1 MSDRDRAQIER
12 MRVRVILLG
21 MLVAFVFLGINLWRI
36 QVLDTSRYRSK
47 LDHQSMRRV
56 RIPGIRGRIFDCN
69 GVCLADNHPRYCLAI
84 YTEELRQRGKL
95 SHTIDKVEDT
105 ISQLSVVLGKPP
117 QVSRDDIV
125 NHVKRRLPMP
135 FLAWK
140 GLDNVA
146 LARLAE
152 HKQNF
157 RGVDIYVDPLRVYPH
172 QPLATHVVGYV
183 GRANLSDAEKASYHY
198 YLPEMIGK
206 YGIEKSMDKILRGRS
221 GGKLIRVD
229 ASGYKYNETGEREAV
244 AGKDVHLT
252 LDLRI
257 QKMAEQALAGRRAAV
272 VVLNARNGNVLA
284 MASSP
289 TYSIDSIKS
298 GAAWKKVRNNPDH
311 PLINRA
317 IQGTYP
323 PGSTFKPLVAITGL
337 ESKSIT
343 PDELL
348 DCPGYYQ
355 VGNRK
360 IKCWNK
366 RGHGEL
372 KLQKAI
378 EQSCNPFF
386 CHLGVLCGYK
396 RIWHMADAVGFG
408 HRTEIELNGE
418 ARGILPDDAW
428 KRRVVHEG
436 WRLGDTCNLSIGQG
450 YLLVTPLQMAVY
462 TAALANGG
470 YIYRPRLVDDGS
482 AGGDLVNRMAWSDK
496 NLKIVRDGM
505 YDVVQAPHGTGKR
518 VKIDGVHLGAKTGTA
533 QYGRGRKHTWMILFA
548 PFESPRY
555 AIAMVVED
563 GVSGGITVAPRMR
576 ELVHEILR
584 LDGTLQQEDPG
595 LLAEPDSGGAQG

>member
-1 MSDRDRAQIER
+1 MSERDRAQIER
-12 MRVRVILLG
+12 VRVRLILLA
-21 MLVAFVFLGINLWRI
+21 MLLGFIFLGINLWRI
-36 QVLDTSRYRSK
+36 QVLDTSQYRSS
-47 LDHQSMRRV
+47 LDRQSMRRV
-56 RIPGIRGRIFDCN
+56 RVPGIRGRIFDCN
-69 GVCLADNHPRYCLAI
+69 GVCLADNRPRYCLAI

-105 ISQLSVVLGKPP
+105 ISQLAVVLGQSP
-117 QVSRDDIV
+117 QVSRNDIV
-125 NHVKRRLPMP
+125 QHVRRRLPMP

-140 GLDNVA
+140 GLDDVA

-152 HKQNF
+152 HKQDF
-157 RGVDIYVDPLRVYPH
+157 RGVDIYVEPLRVYPA

-183 GRANLSDAEKASYHY
+183 GRAALTDDEKQSYHY
-198 YLPEMIGK
+198 YLPEMVGK
-206 YGIEKSMDKILRGRS
+206 YGIEQSMDKILRGQS

-229 ASGYKYNETGEREAV
+229 ASGYKYNETGERKAV

-257 QKMAEQALAGRRAAV
+257 QKVAERVLRGRRAAV
-272 VVLNARNGNVLA
+272 VVLDARNGNVLA

-289 TYSIDSIKS
+289 TYDVASIKS
-298 GAAWKKVRNNPDH
+298 RKAWSKILANKDH
-311 PLINRA
+311 PLLNRT
-317 IQGTYP
+317 IQGLYP

-337 ESKSIT
+337 DSHSID
-343 PDELL
+343 PDQLL

-355 VGNRK
+355 VGRRK

-408 HRTEIELNGE
+408 HRTGVELVGE
-418 ARGILPDDAW
+418 KRGILPDDTW
-428 KRRVVHEG
+428 KRRVMHEG

-450 YLLVTPLQMAVY
+450 YLLVTPIQMAVY

-470 YIYRPRLVDDGS
+470 FIYRPRLVDDGS
-482 AGGDLVNRMAWSDK
+482 PGGDLVNRMAWTAPT
-496 NLKIVRDGM
+496 LKIVRGGM
-505 YDVVQAPHGTGKR
+505 YDVVQAEHGTGKR
-518 VKIDGVHLGAKTGTA
+518 VKIDGVHMGAKTGTA
-533 QYGRGRKHTWMILFA
+533 QYGRGRKHGWMILFA

-563 GVSGGITVAPRMR
+563 AVSGGITVAPRMR
-576 ELVHEILR
+576 ELIREILVM
-584 LDGTLQQEDPG
+584 DGTLQ
-595 LLAEPDSGGAQG
+595 AEPEDQDTGGAQG